1 MTTAT
6 ITSPGQQEIIDIL
19 KAAPKALTSREIF
32 ARAKGFEDA
41 DAVSKALNYAMKKGV
56 VEREKVGQN
65 TYAYWLAAAIKSDNH
80 PLKDAVDFMRN
91 PNPSST
97 DIGNTLL
104 RGTDGREEP
113 IPTPVK
119 AVINDA
125 LKPCPEIDATTQEM
139 ADQAEMAYHT
149 LSEALGLN
157 PAQLCDMSLTDLAAT
172 AAALLEEQMPPPNA
186 EQLAKANRAMGER
199 MDEVIAELHKA
210 HVPFAEAITSDKYL
224 VSNVAAIVAELNG
237 EQDRVI
243 AMRDSMDAMAN
254 TLTEIRRI
262 LDIHPGDDHSAII
275 AEVENVSR
283 LADRAI
289 QLGARDA
296 LNGPYIIVSDPR
308 GCAGIFDDMSEARKA
323 AETIARNAIGCRAAI
338 VKTVAEVSLQ
348 PVWSDAK

>member
-1 MTTAT
+1 MTTAA

-41 DAVSKALNYAMKKGV
+41 EAVSKALNYAMKKGV

-65 TYAYWLAAAIKSDNH
+65 TYAYWLASLPPSD
-80 PLKDAVDFMRN
+80 
-91 PNPSST
+91 S
-97 DIGNTLL
+97 GNTLL

-119 AVINDA
+119 TVINDA
-125 LKPCPEIDATTQEM
+125 LKPCPEIDAVTQEM
-139 ADQAEMAYHT
+139 ANQAEIAYHT
-149 LSEALGLN
+149 LSEALGLS
-157 PAQLCDMSLTDLAAT
+157 PKQLCDLTLTDLAD
-172 AAALLEEQMPPPNA
+172 AAAARLEEQLPPPDA
-186 EQLAKANRAMGER
+186 TQLAKANRAIIER
-199 MDEVIAELHKA
+199 MNEVIATLHKA
-210 HVPFAEAITSDKYL
+210 HVPFADAIANDKYL
-224 VSNVAAIVAELNG
+224 ASNVAAIVAELNG

-275 AEVENVSR
+275 AEVENISR

-289 QLGARDA
+289 QIGARDA
-296 LNGPYIIVSDPR
+296 INGPYIIVSDPR
-308 GCAGIFDDMSEARKA
+308 GCAGIFDDMTEARKA
-323 AETIARNAIGCRAAI
+323 AETIARGAIGCRAAI

-348 PVWSDAK
+348 PVWSEKP